1 MHQTIAH
8 IRANAAALAADHA
21 TSDAIGRLTDAATA
35 IVRGSGGIR
44 LLQARDLGGF
54 EEHPSVFF
62 AWVRE
67 VARLN
72 PSAGWIAG
80 VVGVHPW
87 EISLFDPKLQREI
100 FGTDPDTWTA
110 SPYAP
115 SGRAKRVD
123 GGYLLSGEWSYSTGT
138 DHCGWVIL
146 GGLVVGEDGVPEMP
160 IAPRHFVLPRGDYE
174 IVEDSWHV
182 MGLSGTGSKNVRMT
196 NSFVPEYRTVGHIA
210 MQDGAYNHRRPGVP
224 LYQLPFG
231 CIFSAAISSAL
242 FGIARGTL
250 DAYRDYLGTRVSAL
264 GIVGTQ
270 DPFQQQALAEAEADL
285 DAGIVHLDVMV
296 DRWLAEIAAGGTIS
310 PLQRLEFRRNQ
321 SRAAQRVIE
330 SIDRLLNRAG
340 SAAVWTT
347 RPIERYWRDL
357 RTAGTHVCNVV
368 DTTYTS
374 WANAA
379 FGTGVAPNTFY

>member
-1 MHQTIAH
+1 MHPTIEH
-8 IRANAAALAADHA
+8 IRQNADALRAGHAA
-21 TSDAIGRLTDAATA
+21 SDELGRLTDAAA
-35 IVRGSGGIR
+35 KILRDSRGTR
-44 LLQARDLGGF
+44 LLQASDLGGY
-54 EEHPSVFF
+54 EEQPSVFL

-67 VARLN
+67 VARIN

-87 EISLFDPKLQREI
+87 EISLFDPKLQQEI
-100 FGTDPDTWTA
+100 FGSDPDTWTA

-115 SGRAKRVD
+115 SGRARRVE
-123 GGYLLSGEWSYSTGT
+123 GGFRLTGEWSYSTGT
-138 DHCGWVIL
+138 EHCAWVIL
-146 GGLVVGEDGVPEMP
+146 GGIVVDDAGLPVEPMDV
-160 IAPRHFVLPRGDYE
+160 RHFVLPRGDYE
-174 IVEDSWHV
+174 IVDDSWHV
-182 MGLSGTGSKNVRMT
+182 MGLAGTGSKNVRMKDT
-196 NSFVPEYRTVGHIA
+196 FVPEYRTVGHAA
-210 MQDGAYNHRRPGVP
+210 MQEGVYHDRRPGNA

-231 CIFSAAISSAL
+231 CVFSAAISSAL

-250 DAYRDYLGTRVSAL
+250 DAYRDYLTTRVSAL
-264 GIVGTQ
+264 GVVGAQ

-285 DAGIVHLDVMV
+285 DAGITHLDAMLA
-296 DRWLAEIAAGGTIS
+296 RWLEQVESGVAIS

-321 SRAAQRVIE
+321 TRAAQRVIE

-357 RTAGTHVCNVV
+357 RTGGTHLCNVI
-368 DTTYTS
+368 DTAYPS

-379 FGTGVAPNTFY
+379 FNTGVQPTTFY